1 MICIRILPLNRVKCI
16 EKENVKISEILS
28 EISNFIEGGLIIVV
42 NGRIIDN
49 YEVVVSEK
57 DEVLIV
63 QEFIGG

>member
-16 EKENVKISEILS
+16 EKENVKINEILS